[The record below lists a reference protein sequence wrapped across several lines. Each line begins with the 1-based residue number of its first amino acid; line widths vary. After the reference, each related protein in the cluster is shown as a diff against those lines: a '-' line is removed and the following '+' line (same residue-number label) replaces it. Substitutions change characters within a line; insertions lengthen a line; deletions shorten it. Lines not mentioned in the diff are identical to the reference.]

1 MTKNE
6 ALEETAHT
14 LMNNIAQKIDDAVL
28 ESLPAMSIKTGEIN
42 LRGDKIMMHG
52 DIEKEVVVPVVF
64 DKWKQTLIDDVVS
77 TLGSRG
83 YNTEIIEKTMKVG
96 VIELI
101 TRGGNGIFEYAEEVE
116 DFYFDFNEDE
126 EDELIDWV
134 DNNKLEA
141 IKAVLFGYK
150 VKEQLYYVIFPGF
163 NFNDKYLNYSERN
176 GYLLLCDKTELKY
189 VKTKFTMDF
198 IEEHFPEYKQFAV
211 KIEEVDD

>member
-1 MTKNE
+1 MDNLNE
-6 ALEETAHT
+6 AVEAVKMLANELDE
-14 LMNNIAQKIDDAVL
+14 KI
-28 ESLPAMSIKTGEIN
+28 IN
-42 LRGDKIMMHG
+42 ECKNSVVFGPV
-52 DIEKEVVVPVVF
+52 EVPEVF
-64 DKWKQTLIDDVVS
+64 DKWKQALVDDTVS
-77 TLGSRG
+77 ALDIT
-83 YNTEIIEKTMKVG
+83 YNSSDVEQTMMIGVLKEIVQGGDFLFEADEKV
-96 VIELI
+96 
-101 TRGGNGIFEYAEEVE
+101 EE
-116 DFYFDFNEDE
+116 FDFDFSE
-126 EDELIDWV
+126 EEKDELIDWV